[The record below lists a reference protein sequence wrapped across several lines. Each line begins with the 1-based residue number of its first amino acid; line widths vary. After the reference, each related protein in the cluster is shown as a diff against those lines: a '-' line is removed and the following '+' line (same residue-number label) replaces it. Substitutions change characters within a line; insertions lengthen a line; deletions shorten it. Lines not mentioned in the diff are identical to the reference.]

1 MHVRSFRIPVAFL
14 FPLIDYLLESKVN
27 RRRAYFIF
35 VNMHLSI
42 AKCAIHYAKGEATK
56 SGRSKSA
63 ANESSCILHAFVF
76 HSIIL
81 RGLAQWLCKM
91 CQLVIGW

>member
-1 MHVRSFRIPVAFL
+1 MRVRSFRIPVAFL

-42 AKCAIHYAKGEATK
+42 AKYAIHYAKSEATK
-56 SGRSKSA
+56 SDRSKSPT
-63 ANESSCILHAFVF
+63 NESSCILHAFVF
-76 HSIIL
+76 DSVTKISTVAEQNMATRWFCH
-81 RGLAQWLCKM
+81 
-91 CQLVIGW
+91 

>member
-1 MHVRSFRIPVAFL
+1 MHVHSFRIPVAFL

-81 RGLAQWLCKM
+81 RGLAQGLSKM